1 MNQNKHNQ
9 VHTGNKPGKAEFPIA
24 DLLPTGKENTISTK
38 ELLKITGFR
47 SARELQQHIAL
58 ERKAGA
64 VICSS
69 TTGGYFL
76 PANHTET
83 AEFCK
88 SLENRAKNTFIALRS
103 AKRSLSLPD
112 DQKNLT
118 DGGMENGK

>member
-1 MNQNKHNQ
+1 MNKNKHNQ

-24 DLLPTGKENTISTK
+24 DLLPTGKENAISTK
-38 ELLKITGFR
+38 DLLKITGLH
-47 SARELQQHIAL
+47 SARELQHHIAL

-76 PANHTET
+76 PANQTET

-88 SLENRAKNTFIALRS
+88 SLENRAKNTLIALIS
-103 AKRSLSLPD
+103 AKRSIRNEKRKER
-112 DQKNLT
+112 QF
-118 DGGMENGK
+118 NGK